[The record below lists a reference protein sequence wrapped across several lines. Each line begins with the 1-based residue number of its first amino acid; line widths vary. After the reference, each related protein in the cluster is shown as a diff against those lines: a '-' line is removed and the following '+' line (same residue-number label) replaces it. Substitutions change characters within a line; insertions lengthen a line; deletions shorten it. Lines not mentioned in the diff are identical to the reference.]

1 MKKLHLTFFLVV
13 GMCFGTLE
21 VKGQELPA
29 KFYGKYVSNVCDT
42 CHWTFRD
49 DGTGTWSV
57 GLRSGNEQ
65 VSFIWEAMI
74 DKNGDLQLAKRGN
87 ETGYALKITYMSVPL
102 SNDVKGTLISAQRD
116 NAQAM
121 GVLWFNDQDIVFQ
134 FLAETNGFYG
144 KI

>member
-1 MKKLHLTFFLVV
+1 MKKLHFTFFLVV
-13 GMCFGTLE
+13 GMCFFTLN
-21 VKGQELPA
+21 VKAQELPT
-29 KFYGKYVSNVCDT
+29 KFYGKYVSNVCDA
-42 CHWTFRD
+42 CHWTFKD

-65 VSFIWEAMI
+65 ISFIWEAMI

-134 FLAETNGFYG
+134 FLAETNGFYE